1 MPPPPPSPTETS
13 KEGRWRGAARRS
25 CSCCSFCRSAL
36 HQEVRRAA
44 WESRLYLTYLRNVSV
59 SRHAILP
66 SPSLPPPPH
75 PPTHPPPPL
84 PLPSPTR
91 PTPSSL
97 TSFLPGRALF
107 GHLYCLS
114 LRGGGTA
121 EEAGAFKRF
130 FREVGPGCARFASL
144 TCCHLFFCKVRGA
157 ELGFDVAPGKLAF
170 CCCCS

>member
-1 MPPPPPSPTETS
+1 MAGPGPSHSKPFVVQISTLRDQSDGDKKKKHAPSVSNSYKLRQPRGFLPPPPSHPPTETW

-66 SPSLPPPPH
+66 SPSPP
-75 PPTHPPPPL
+75 PPPPL
-84 PLPSPTR
+84 PR

-97 TSFLPGRALF
+97 TSFPTRP
-107 GHLYCLS
+107 S
-114 LRGGGTA
+114 IVWSS
-121 EEAGAFKRF
+121 RF
-130 FREVGPGCARFASL
+130 IACR
-144 TCCHLFFCKVRGA
+144 
-157 ELGFDVAPGKLAF
+157 
-170 CCCCS
+170 